1 MQQNLEKNLEDE
13 RNRIFHRLRAQVMG
27 APVQSPLYEE
37 ETTAPPPAF
46 APPIIATPSSPTE
59 ENQAISNMYS
69 FDSMPQSAEPSATDN
84 AILATEELIRVATAI
99 MADGA

>member
-1 MQQNLEKNLEDE
+1 MSLLL
-13 RNRIFHRLRAQVMG
+13 FSFLV
-27 APVQSPLYEE
+27 S
-37 ETTAPPPAF
+37 
-46 APPIIATPSSPTE
+46 PPIIATPSSPS
-59 ENQAISNMYS
+59 ENQVMSNMYS